1 MLHFKTRLSRISK
14 TNGKVILANDY
25 DSSVEDLQKKTLRNI
40 KQLHPYLCG
49 IKLNFHLLL
58 PLGKQEILKIN
69 QAAHKYGLQSI
80 ADIKLNDIGNTN
92 KVTAEHLWN
101 LGFDA
106 VIVNPI
112 MGFDSLKKLVR
123 SAHTNGKG
131 VITLCHM
138 SAPEAKLSYDMR
150 VTANQQ
156 QEEDV
161 GKQQQRQQ
169 QRQQQQQH
177 LYQLFLDWALNAKAD
192 GIIVGATFPD
202 IIEYC
207 SQKSQRRLSIFSPG
221 VGTQGGSASDTISA
235 GTNYLI
241 VGRTI
246 LNSENPVN
254 VAKQLQLVTGS
265 TSIRK

>member
-25 DSSVEDLQKKTLRNI
+25 DASVEHLQKKTIQNI

-58 PLGKQEILKIN
+58 PLGKKEILKIT
-69 QAAHKYGLQSI
+69 QTAHRYGLQAI

-92 KVTAEHLWN
+92 KVTTEHLWD

-112 MGFDSLKKLVR
+112 MGLDSLKNLVK
-123 SAHTNGKG
+123 SAHRHGKG
-131 VITLCHM
+131 VVTLCHM
-138 SAPEAKLSYDMR
+138 SAPEARLSYDMKIM
-150 VTANQQ
+150 VNQ
-156 QEEDV
+156 
-161 GKQQQRQQ
+161 R
-169 QRQQQQQH
+169 RQH
-177 LYQLFLDWALNAKAD
+177 LYQLFLDWALDAKAD

-202 IIEYC
+202 IIRYC
-207 SQKSQRRLSIFSPG
+207 SQKSKKRLSIYSPG
-221 VGTQGGSASDTISA
+221 VGTQGGSATAVISS

-246 LNSENPVN
+246 LNSDSPVD
-254 VAKQLQLVTGS
+254 VAKQLQLA
-265 TSIRK
+265 SIGK